1 MRTMSTK
8 ELSLKAIGAIFG
20 GKDHSTIKYGI
31 EKVESEMETDE
42 TLANTVNIIKK
53 KINPA

>member
-1 MRTMSTK
+1 MSTK